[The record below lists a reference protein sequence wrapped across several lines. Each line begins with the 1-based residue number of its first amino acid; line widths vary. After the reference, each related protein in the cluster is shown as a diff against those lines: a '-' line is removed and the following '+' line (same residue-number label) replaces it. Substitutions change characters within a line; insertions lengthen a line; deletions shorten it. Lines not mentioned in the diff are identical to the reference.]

1 MTGPMNLFP
10 MFLKLAGRRCLVVG
24 GGTVAEG
31 KIASLLGTGAKV
43 IVVAPDVTDK
53 VSWWA
58 SIGEVEWL
66 ARDISPAELEGVF
79 LVVAATSHP
88 EMNDLVFREA
98 QNRGI
103 LCNVVDDPE
112 RCDFYYPAVL
122 RRGQLQIA
130 ISTGGLSPALAQRL
144 RRELEQQFAPGYG
157 EWLEELGEA
166 RRHLFR
172 TPLDESHRRRWLH
185 RMASRES
192 FESFLQRRPA
202 GGRRSS

>member
-1 MTGPMNLFP
+1 MTGPINLFP

-24 GGTVAEG
+24 GGAVAEG
-31 KIASLLGTGAKV
+31 KIASLLDTGAKV
-43 IVVAPDVTDK
+43 IVVAPDVTEK

-58 SIGEVEWL
+58 STGEVEWR
-66 ARDISPAELEGVF
+66 ARCFCPPELDDVF

-88 EMNDLVFREA
+88 EVNDLVFREA
-98 QNRGI
+98 QSRGI

-122 RRGQLQIA
+122 HRGQLQIA
-130 ISTGGLSPALAQRL
+130 ISTGGSSPALAQRL

-166 RRHLFR
+166 RRHLLR

-192 FESFLQRRPA
+192 FANFLQRRA
-202 GGRRSS
+202 ASGRRSS